1 MGIERVLKEKFGDAL
16 KDIRQVFDE
25 EVKHITVEVSEA
37 TLLRNLSIDYSFFDI
52 LRDCFFFQAVNTHL
66 DILRPAIKNY
76 GGSVEVLSVEGEDC
90 VVKYVGPESI
100 GMGIKAAIKEKFKDI
115 SNVTFTS

>member
-1 MGIERVLKEKFGDAL
+1 MD
-16 KDIRQVFDE
+16 
-25 EVKHITVEVSEA
+25 
-37 TLLRNLSIDYSFFDI
+37 
-52 LRDCFFFQAVNTHL
+52 
-66 DILRPAIKNY
+66 
-76 GGSVEVLSVEGEDC
+76 VLSVEGEDC